1 MHQQLQA
8 NMNYVTPSLSG
19 KKRGLPVSASSQWPS
34 SAVDGPEES
43 QHASSIVDGL
53 ELLFG
58 KLIYVLQLK
67 CLELPTV
74 ILLDRRRRCWAVARM
89 LILSD
94 LVLHG
99 S

>member
-1 MHQQLQA
+1 
-8 NMNYVTPSLSG
+8 MNYVTPSLSG
-19 KKRGLPVSASSQWPS
+19 KKRGLPVSTSSQRPS

-67 CLELPTV
+67 CLELRPIPT
-74 ILLDRRRRCWAVARM
+74 M
-89 LILSD
+89 
-94 LVLHG
+94 HG
-99 S
+99 FALRNSVTTSENSL